1 VAGSPSSALASIQKA
16 WGSTVP
22 GIPLKYSF
30 LDEDVNNFYKTEQK
44 WSSIIAWAGGISIFL
59 ACLGLLGLA
68 ALAAVNRTKEIGVRK
83 VLGASITG
91 IVMLLSR
98 DFLRLVFISFVI
110 ATPVAWYL
118 MNRWLQDYVNRIDIS
133 WAVFVSAGVFVII
146 ISMFTIGFQAIKA
159 AIANPVNSLRTE

>member
-1 VAGSPSSALASIQKA
+1 
-16 WGSTVP
+16 VP
-22 GIPLKYSF
+22 GIPIKYSF

-44 WSSIIAWAGGISIFL
+44 WSSIIAWAAGISIFL

-91 IVMLLSR
+91 IIMLLSR

-133 WAVFVSAGVFVII
+133 WAVFVSTGVFVII

-159 AIANPVNSLRTE
+159 AIANPVNSLRRE